1 MSRSTFSVGVDV
13 DSLWHYYRIHG
24 LDETQ
29 ASDHA
34 WGVGV
39 PRFMSLFDTLG
50 LPATFYCVAEDVE
63 RSPSCPMI
71 IKEMSDRGFEIGNH
85 SWHHPYALTT
95 LTHEVATREITEG
108 KRLLEEASQSIV
120 SGFRAPGYHTHR
132 LLHQP
137 LIESGHRYESSAFPC
152 APYYI
157 AKAMVMGGMRLLGRR
172 SQSILGPPTLLTAP
186 HQPYLAGPESPYRA
200 LSNQGELST
209 PTLTHFPIAVWCGLP
224 LIGTLLALLGPRGA
238 RYLGR
243 GVARGMRRGGRHLTI
258 EFHAADLLSLIDDEL
273 DPLLRVQ
280 PDLRRPVA
288 IKKEAFTT
296 FLSSLAAVADPIR
309 LDRHPLLSA
318 QSSS

>member
-24 LDETQ
+24 LDEAQ

-34 WGVGV
+34 WEVGV
-39 PRFMSLFDTLG
+39 PRFMSLFDALG
-50 LPATFYCVAEDVE
+50 LPATFYCVAEDIE

-186 HQPYLAGPESPYRA
+186 HQPLSRWTREPLSSALSPRRAEYAHAHSLPDRGVVWPTAYRYIISATRTSGRA
-200 LSNQGELST
+200 LS
-209 PTLTHFPIAVWCGLP
+209 W
-224 LIGTLLALLGPRGA
+224 PRGSPWNA
-238 RYLGR
+238 S
-243 GVARGMRRGGRHLTI
+243 RRASPHHRI
-258 EFHAADLLSLIDDEL
+258 
-273 DPLLRVQ
+273 P
-280 PDLRRPVA
+280 RR
-288 IKKEAFTT
+288 
-296 FLSSLAAVADPIR
+296 
-309 LDRHPLLSA
+309 
-318 QSSS
+318 